1 MVGQRG
7 RDHTNGPAPGREDRI
22 SYYSHEADRCTP
34 IDESY
39 AAIGQPGAESAGC
52 SSEQGA
58 IPEARAAEDGNI
70 TER

>member
-1 MVGQRG
+1 MVNDRVAFVLIERG
-7 RDHTNGPAPGREDRI
+7 GR
-22 SYYSHEADRCTP
+22 
-34 IDESY
+34 
-39 AAIGQPGAESAGC
+39 QPGAESAGC